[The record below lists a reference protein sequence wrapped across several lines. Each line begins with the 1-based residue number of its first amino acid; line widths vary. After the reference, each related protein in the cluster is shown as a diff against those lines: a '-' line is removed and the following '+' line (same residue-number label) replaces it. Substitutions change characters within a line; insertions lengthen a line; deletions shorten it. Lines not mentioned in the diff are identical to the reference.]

1 MVVVGVFID
10 LVLVVSAA
18 FYKGFS
24 GVSVD
29 GCVRGVRGIGL
40 VEMRVVVWCC
50 GWLLCLLRLS
60 GLSGLLW
67 LFVVVVFILLG
78 LVLLVLLVL
87 LVVILVG

>member
-60 GLSGLLW
+60 GLLW
-67 LFVVVVFILLG
+67 LWSLFC
-78 LVLLVLLVL
+78 LVWSFWSF
-87 LVVILVG
+87 

>member
-1 MVVVGVFID
+1 MVVVGVFVD

-18 FYKGFS
+18 FYNGFS
-24 GVSVD
+24 GVSVV

-60 GLSGLLW
+60 GLLW

-78 LVLLVLLVL
+78 LVLLVLLIL
-87 LVVILVG
+87 LVVILVA